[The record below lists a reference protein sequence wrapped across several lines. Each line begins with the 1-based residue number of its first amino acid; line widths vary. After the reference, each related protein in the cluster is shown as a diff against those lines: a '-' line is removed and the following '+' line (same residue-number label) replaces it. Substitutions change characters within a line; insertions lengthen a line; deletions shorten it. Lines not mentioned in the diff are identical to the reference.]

1 MIDSP
6 RYQEFEGRGSPEN
19 VTVYGLFTCVPCKEA
34 KEYLQELGLAFRY
47 VILEH
52 QKPELRRQLKKTF
65 QDTLGSRPVYPVLEV
80 NGEFTF
86 GFKEEAWRTVLA
98 QVDEAER

>member
-6 RYQEFEGRGSPEN
+6 RYQEFEGSGSPDD
-19 VTVYGLFTCVPCKEA
+19 VTVYGLFACVPCKEA
-34 KEYLQELGLAFRY
+34 KEFLQEMGLAFRY

-52 QKPELRRQLKKTF
+52 QKPDLRQQLKKVF
-65 QDTLGSRPVYPVLEV
+65 QDRLGGRPVYPVLEV
-80 NGEFTF
+80 KDEFTF
-86 GFKEEAWRTVLA
+86 GFKKEAWRAVLA